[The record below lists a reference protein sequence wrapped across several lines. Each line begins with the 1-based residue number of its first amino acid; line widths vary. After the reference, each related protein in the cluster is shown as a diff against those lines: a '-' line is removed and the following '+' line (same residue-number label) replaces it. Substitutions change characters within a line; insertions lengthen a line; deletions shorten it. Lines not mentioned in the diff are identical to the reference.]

1 MIGIMLNEISSLF
14 ETARC
19 RNHRLK
25 AGSYLF
31 HQGYPVKSLFFIT
44 TGEVQLIRHQEG
56 GAALVLQRARPGDIL
71 AEASVFAS
79 VYHCDAIARTDAFVR
94 GISRSFF
101 LTQFRQ
107 DPDLAEAWAARLAR
121 EIQHTRLR
129 SEILS
134 LKTVAERLDAW
145 LAWHGDLPPKGE
157 WNQIAKQIAV
167 SPEALYREMAARR
180 GK

>member
-1 MIGIMLNEISSLF
+1 MSDEISSLF
-14 ETARC
+14 ETNRG
-19 RNHRLK
+19 RNRRLN

-31 HQGYPVKSLFFIT
+31 HQDSPVRSLFLVT
-44 TGEVQLIRHQEG
+44 MGEVQLIRHQEG
-56 GAALVLQRARPGDIL
+56 GAALVLQRAGPGDIL

-79 VYHCDAIARTDAFVR
+79 VYHCDAVARTDAFVR
-94 GISRSFF
+94 GISKSIF
-101 LTQFRQ
+101 LMQFRR
-107 DPDLAEAWAARLAR
+107 DPDLAETWAARLAR

-134 LKTVAERLDAW
+134 LRTVAERLDAW

-167 SPEALYREMAARR
+167 SPEALYREMGVRR
-180 GK
+180 EK